1 MKGHASVKRQLIAGA
16 ALLALLTIPA
26 LGGDAQDSLSL
37 GAPQSEL
44 RGMIERFSSDMGS
57 LRRTYSLDCSPSDRA
72 RLRKFFQEWRT
83 ELDRVPF
90 DALSRDGKIDDVL
103 FTNYLTHSLHQLEHD
118 SASSEE
124 QSPLLP
130 FAGTIIDLHE
140 RQRQMQSVDPA
151 AAAATLN
158 GLRKEVLALLKSIDP
173 ATVKPTVAHRAE
185 TTVGELR
192 SALKD
197 WFVFHNGYE
206 PLFTWWAAA
215 PYEAVDS
222 ALKAYALFL
231 REKVVGV
238 AGSDRDAIV
247 GDPIG
252 RKALLDELAFE
263 MIPYAP
269 EELVAIANQ
278 EFAWCETEMKRA
290 SSDLGYGGDWKK
302 ALEHVKTLHVEPG
315 KQPELVR
322 DLALEAVRFVE
333 DRELVT
339 IPPLAKESWRMEMM
353 SPERQKVNP
362 FFLGGE
368 VISVSYPTN
377 TMSHEEKMMSM
388 RGNNIHFSRATV
400 FHELIPGHHLQG
412 FMMERYKP
420 YRSLFATPFWVE
432 GNSLYWEMLFW
443 DLGFAKSPENRIGM
457 LFWRMHRCARII
469 FSLSFHLGK
478 MTPAQ
483 CVDYLVDRVGHERE
497 NATAEVRRSLSGDY
511 GPLYQCAYMLGA
523 LQFRALRR
531 ELVDSGTMTNRE
543 FHDSILRENA
553 IPVEMLRAKLTGQEL
568 PKAFSTRWKFYT
580 FDRMK

>member
-1 MKGHASVKRQLIAGA
+1 VNRHLILGALVTLLAISASAQTGDLPDSA
-16 ALLALLTIPA
+16 AL
-26 LGGDAQDSLSL
+26 
-37 GAPQSEL
+37 APQQSEL
-44 RGMIERFSSDMGS
+44 RGMIERFSSDLGS
-57 LRRTYSLDCSPSDRA
+57 LRRTLTLDCSPLERERMSR
-72 RLRKFFQEWRT
+72 FYEEWRAG
-83 ELDRVPF
+83 LGRVGF
-90 DALSRDGKIDDVL
+90 DALSRDGKIDYLL
-103 FTNYLTHSLHQLEHD
+103 FANYLTHGVHQLELQ
-118 SASSEE
+118 SLSFEE
-124 QSPLLP
+124 QAPLLP
-130 FAGTIIDLHE
+130 FAPAIIELHE
-140 RQRQMQSVDPA
+140 RQRQLQPVDPA
-151 AAAATLN
+151 EAARTLN
-158 GLRKEVLALLKSIDP
+158 ALRNQVAGLLKSVTP
-173 ATVKPTVAHRAE
+173 AAVKPTVAHRAE
-185 TTVGELR
+185 VTVGELR

-197 WFVFHNGYE
+197 WFTFHNGYE
-206 PLFTWWAAA
+206 PLFSWWAAA
-215 PYEAVDS
+215 PYQAADS
-222 ALKAYALFL
+222 ALQTYALFL
-231 REKVVGV
+231 REKIVGV
-238 AGSDRDAIV
+238 AVGARDAIV

-252 RKALLDELAFE
+252 RKALLNELAFE
-263 MIPYAP
+263 MIPYTP

-278 EFAWCETEMKRA
+278 EFAWCESEMKRA
-290 SSDLGYGGDWKK
+290 SADLGYGDDWKK

-322 DLALEAVRFVE
+322 ELALEAIRFVE
-333 DRELVT
+333 EHGLVT
-339 IPPLAKESWRMEMM
+339 IPPLAKEGWRMEMM
-353 SPERQKVNP
+353 SPERQKVSP

-412 FMMERYKP
+412 FMMERYRP

-432 GNSLYWEMLFW
+432 GNALYWEMLLW

-483 CVDYLVDRVGHERE
+483 CIDYLVDRVGHERD

-523 LQFRALRR
+523 LEFRSLRK
-531 ELVDSGTMTNRE
+531 ELVDSGKMTNRE

-553 IPVEMLRAKLTGQEL
+553 IPVELLRAKLTGEDL
-568 PKAFSTRWKFYT
+568 PRNFSTRWKFYT
-580 FDRMK
+580 FNRAK